1 MCYTSSKLQTGIL
14 KMKKKKEIEKKDVVA
29 QLVSSGI
36 QIQVLDTRGVSIILG
51 KGVLNNYFIYYP
63 KVPYMVCL
71 SILSASLRSWWV

>member
-36 QIQVLDTRGVSIILG
+36 QIQVLDTDQGRIHNFR
-51 KGVLNNYFIYYP
+51 KGG
-63 KVPYMVCL
+63 
-71 SILSASLRSWWV
+71 A